1 QTIDAIKAMNYP
13 KPAHALEY
21 ITDLSVAT
29 FKTNGAIQK
38 GSVSKTGL
46 QLSFT
51 NWKNV
56 VAFEV
61 YNNSELVFISPAS
74 SFTSKSPFTQV
85 YAVAANGTKVK
96 VDW

>member
-1 QTIDAIKAMNYP
+1 MN
-13 KPAHALEY
+13 A
-21 ITDLSVAT
+21 S
-29 FKTNGAIQK
+29 IQK
-38 GSVSKTGL
+38 GNVARSGQ

-61 YNNSELVFISPAS
+61 YNDTELVFISPS
-74 SFTSKSPFTQV
+74 TSFTSKSSFNQV

-96 VDW
+96 VDL